1 MNRATKLGVF
11 ALTLTGWMHAAGS
24 ADAVFAHIDAAAKT
38 FKGMTADLSD
48 TEYHSLT
55 NDSDVNKGVVKFLR
69 VKANSMRAVI
79 TWSNGS
85 GGLEYNG
92 KEGKLYNA
100 KTKTVDVVNLAGKQS
115 AINKYMALGVGASSA
130 DLKAEF
136 DVTYVGEENVGGQ
149 PTSHLQLVP
158 KTHDPAS
165 SLKQADL
172 WYASNGLVVQQKI
185 LHPSGD
191 YQVMLYSNEKLG
203 PIPEKEMELQ
213 MPKDV
218 TVQKH

>member
-1 MNRATKLGVF
+1 MNRVIKLSVF
-11 ALTLTGWMHAAGS
+11 ALTLAGLMHAADS
-24 ADAVFAHIDAAAKT
+24 ASAAFAHIDAAART
-38 FKGMTADLSD
+38 FKGMTADLTD

-79 TWSNGS
+79 TWNNGS

-100 KTKTVDVVNLAGKQS
+100 KTKTVDVLNLSGKQS
-115 AINKYMALGVGASSA
+115 TINKYLALGVGASSA
-130 DLKAEF
+130 ELKSEF
-136 DVTYVGEENVGGQ
+136 DVTYVGEENVEGQ
-149 PTSHLQLVP
+149 PTSHLKLIP

-172 WYASNGLVVQQKI
+172 WYGSNGLIVQQKI
-185 LHPSGD
+185 SHPSGD
-191 YQVMLYSNEKLG
+191 YQVMLYSNVKLG
-203 PIPEKEMELQ
+203 PMPEKELELQ
-213 MPKDV
+213 LPKDV